1 MFLVNIG
8 LIPLM
13 NLSFSDLKFLINAI
27 LFHSLLAFVWIMSN
41 DRRKLILK
49 TVFYRK
55 VQTLKHGEICVCFY
69 KVRRKDC
76 IPAFQLQELLGH
88 LIGCLQTQDSSQDL
102 EAQKTAL
109 QLPRIYQD

>member
-1 MFLVNIG
+1 MNIG

-13 NLSFSDLKFLINAI
+13 NLSFSDLIFLINAI

-41 DRRKLILK
+41 DRKLMLK

-55 VQTLKHGEICVCFY
+55 VLTLKHGEICVCFY
-69 KVRRKDC
+69 KVRIKDC
-76 IPAFQLQELLGH
+76 LPAFQLQELLGH